1 MASDTNL
8 TAIRA
13 TAPADTGEKTV
24 FKILLTISF
33 CHLLNDT
40 LQSLIPAIYPLLK
53 NAFHLDFGQVG
64 LIALTLQLTASILQ
78 PLVGLYTDRRPQPYS
93 LALGMG
99 ITLAGLLA
107 LALAPSY
114 ATVLAAAALMGIG
127 SAVFHP
133 ESSRVARMASGGQ
146 HGMAQS
152 LFQVGGNA
160 GSALGPLFAA
170 FVLTKGQSSLAW
182 FSLLAFF
189 GIVLLANIGT
199 WTRRHK
205 SHSPKSITV
214 DAAYLAAAPAR
225 APLPAGKI
233 VLSLAILVALM
244 FSKFF
249 YLASLMSYYTFYLMG
264 KFHMSLQNA
273 QLHLFIFLGAVAA
286 GTIIG
291 GPVGDRIGRKYVIW
305 VSILGVLPFTLL
317 LPYSNLF
324 WTSVLSVIIGFRLF
338 CHPRLRSGTPARTN
352 RRRLRPVLRLRLWSG
367 GHRRGAP
374 RQTRRSHQPQ
384 FCLSPLFIPS
394 HHRHTH
400 RLPPRSSPRQDDCK
414 QVIDRLTWC
423 CPRALAGAINMRCRC
438 AAAVRGGAS

>member
-33 CHLLNDT
+33 CHLLSDT

-160 GSALGPLFAA
+160 GTALGPSLAA
-170 FVLTKGQSSLAW
+170 LALPKGQASIAWYSLVA
-182 FSLLAFF
+182 LL
-189 GIVLLANIGT
+189 GMVLLANIGT
-199 WTRRHK
+199 WLSQHRSYQWK
-205 SHSPKSITV
+205 SFPNDS
-214 DAAYLAAAPAR
+214 A
-225 APLPAGKI
+225 LPASLES
-233 VLSLAILVALM
+233 VHHRALSNKKVAFCLAILVALM

-249 YLASLMSYYTFYLMG
+249 YLASLISYYTFYLMNR
-264 KFHMSLQNA
+264 FHLSVHDA
-273 QLHLFIFLGAVAA
+273 QLHLSLFLVAVAA
-286 GTIIG
+286 GTFIG
-291 GPVGDRIGRKYVIW
+291 GPVRSEDH
-305 VSILGVLPFTLL
+305 
-317 LPYSNLF
+317 
-324 WTSVLSVIIGFRLF
+324 TS
-338 CHPRLRSGTPARTN
+338 
-352 RRRLRPVLRLRLWSG
+352 
-367 GHRRGAP
+367 
-374 RQTRRSHQPQ
+374 
-384 FCLSPLFIPS
+384 
-394 HHRHTH
+394 
-400 RLPPRSSPRQDDCK
+400 
-414 QVIDRLTWC
+414 
-423 CPRALAGAINMRCRC
+423 
-438 AAAVRGGAS
+438 

>member
-13 TAPADTGEKTV
+13 AAPGDTGEKTV

-53 NAFHLDFGQVG
+53 NSFHLDFGQVG

-93 LALGMG
+93 LAVGMG
-99 ITLAGLLA
+99 ITLSGLLA

-160 GSALGPLFAA
+160 GSALGPLLAA

-182 FSLLAFF
+182 FSFLAFF

-199 WTRRHK
+199 WTKHHK
-205 SHSPKSITV
+205 SYSPKSFTA
-214 DAAYLAAAPAR
+214 DPTSLAAMPA
-225 APLPAGKI
+225 AHADALPTGKI
-233 VLSLAILVALM
+233 ALSLAILVALM

-264 KFHMSLQNA
+264 KFHVSLQSA

-291 GPVGDRIGRKYVIW
+291 GPVGVKIGRKYVIW

-324 WTSVLSVIIGFRLF
+324 WTSVLSVIIGLILASAFSAILVYAQELMPGRIGAVSGLF
-338 CHPRLRSGTPARTN
+338 FGFAFGMGGIGAAFLGKLVDLTSLNFVYHLCSFLPAIGILTAFLPNLDPAKIKTPAP
-352 RRRLRPVLRLRLWSG
+352 RPS
-367 GHRRGAP
+367 
-374 RQTRRSHQPQ
+374 TS
-384 FCLSPLFIPS
+384 
-394 HHRHTH
+394 
-400 RLPPRSSPRQDDCK
+400 
-414 QVIDRLTWC
+414 
-423 CPRALAGAINMRCRC
+423 
-438 AAAVRGGAS
+438 

>member
-1 MASDTNL
+1 MASETNL
-8 TAIRA
+8 RA
-13 TAPADTGEKTV
+13 FQAQSRAGAAAKTV
-24 FKILLTISF
+24 FPILLSISV
-33 CHLLNDT
+33 CHLLNVT
-40 LQSLIPAIYPLLK
+40 MQPLIPATYPLLK
-53 NAFHLDFGQVG
+53 SSFHLDFSQVG
-64 LIALTLQLTASILQ
+64 LIALTLQLTASLLQ
-78 PLVGLYTDRRPQPYS
+78 PVVGLYTDRRPQPYS
-93 LALGMG
+93 LAIGMG
-99 ITLAGLLA
+99 VTMIGLLA
-107 LALAPSY
+107 FAMAPSY
-114 ATVLAAAALMGIG
+114 GTVLAAAALVGIG

-189 GIVLLANIGT
+189 GIVLLANIRT

-225 APLPAGKI
+225 APLPTGKI

-264 KFHMSLQNA
+264 NFHMSLQNA

-291 GPVGDRIGRKYVIW
+291 GPVGD
-305 VSILGVLPFTLL
+305 
-317 LPYSNLF
+317 
-324 WTSVLSVIIGFRLF
+324 
-338 CHPRLRSGTPARTN
+338 
-352 RRRLRPVLRLRLWSG
+352 
-367 GHRRGAP
+367 
-374 RQTRRSHQPQ
+374 
-384 FCLSPLFIPS
+384 
-394 HHRHTH
+394 
-400 RLPPRSSPRQDDCK
+400 
-414 QVIDRLTWC
+414 
-423 CPRALAGAINMRCRC
+423 
-438 AAAVRGGAS
+438 